1 MANRII
7 IYSLFLSFFVLV
19 IQTNAKSQDT
29 ADNSQCLKCHGQ
41 VFYEYH
47 NEWTDL
53 IDRKPMNPFYH
64 IDSVKMHNSVHKAF
78 ACIDCHSMDYETFPH
93 SGELRLEEKY
103 KCIDC
108 HGGDD
113 TYAKYNFEG
122 IEEAFMESVHFKS
135 SDERFSCW
143 MCHDAHGYQL
153 ALREQ
158 MPIKDVVSLSNKM
171 CLNCHTNK
179 FKYGLLSEDVPKDIN
194 AIHSWLPNQVN
205 HFNKVRCVDCHTQ
218 VQNDLLVSHKILP
231 KEEALKSCVQCHSSN
246 SVLMESLYAYRIQES
261 RESSG
266 FINAT
271 ILNEGYIIGANRN
284 RTLNIVSIVIFG
296 LLILGLAIHL
306 TLRLIFIK
314 KK

>member
-1 MANRII
+1 MVNRIVES
-7 IYSLFLSFFVLV
+7 SLLLCFSIFIMQSNVKGQEV
-19 IQTNAKSQDT
+19 

-47 NEWTDL
+47 NEWTDQT
-53 IDRKPMNPFYH
+53 DRKPMNPFYH
-64 IDSVKMHNSVHKAF
+64 IDSVRMHNSVHKSF
-78 ACIDCHSMDYETFPH
+78 ACVDCHSMDYETFPH

-103 KCIDC
+103 RCMDC

-113 TYAKYNFEG
+113 TYARYNFEG
-122 IEEAFMESVHFKS
+122 IEKAFMESVHFKI

-158 MPIKDVVSLSNKM
+158 ILIKEVVGISNDM
-171 CLNCHTNK
+171 CLNCHSNK
-179 FKYGLLSEDVPKDIN
+179 FKYGLLSDEMPKDIV
-194 AIHSWLPNQVN
+194 AIHSWLPNQAN
-205 HFNKVRCVDCHTQ
+205 HFNNVRCIDCHTQ
-218 VQNDLLVSHKILP
+218 VQDDLLVSHKILP
-231 KEEALKSCVQCHSSN
+231 KEEALRNCVQCHSTN

-261 RESSG
+261 RESLG
-266 FINAT
+266 FINAI

-284 RTLNIVSIVIFG
+284 RVLNMVSIVIFG
-296 LLILGLAIHL
+296 LLVFGLSIHL
-306 TLRLIFIK
+306 ILRLILIK